1 MCAGNAFPSVIT
13 EDGAT
18 EVRDV
23 HHHRDALRLRG
34 VCDVVD
40 VRDALH
46 PRLDRARQRL
56 RSLQNR
62 HK

>member
-1 MCAGNAFPSVIT
+1 MFAISVMLF
-13 EDGAT
+13 
-18 EVRDV
+18 VSV
-23 HHHRDALRLRG
+23 VFL
-34 VCDVVD
+34 VFVDVVD
-40 VRDALH
+40 VRDAPH